1 MTPKHIEQISQTWRS
16 VATLG
21 DAAAELFYQRLF
33 EIDPSTKPLFANTDM
48 SAQSQKLLDALG
60 FVVESAEH
68 PEKLVPLLQELGRR
82 HVGYGVEDRQY
93 QSVGAALLWT
103 LEQGLGAAFTDE
115 VRGAWTA
122 AYSLVA
128 DTMVQAAQDMRT
140 EQDATATVPGS
151 AGMEQPSAAAPAE

>member
-1 MTPKHIEQISQTWRS
+1 MTPQQIELISQTWRT

-33 EIDPSTKPLFANTDM
+33 EIDPSTKPLFAGTDM

-60 FVVESAEH
+60 FVVENAEQ

-82 HVGYGVEDRQY
+82 HVAYGVEDRQY
-93 QSVGAALLWT
+93 QTVGAALLWT
-103 LEQGLGAAFTDE
+103 LEQGLGAAFTND

-128 DTMVQAAQDMRT
+128 DTMVQAAQDMRAEQNAVAALSGSTT
-140 EQDATATVPGS
+140 ER
-151 AGMEQPSAAAPAE
+151 PSAIPPAE